1 MPWRNCGPGSWR
13 ACREPRWACCRNSCP
28 PSWPAAPRHA
38 AAPPRHWP
46 VALKPW
52 PRGAGKNA
60 WSWPA
65 PPIWHGPMWTSR
77 SALVPCWRPSRSRW
91 SCFACSAKWP
101 RTRAASPSASAGKTL
116 TTALPR
122 PLLWPRPT
130 GRTPRPRSASLGPP
144 EWTTPPPWPPSARWP
159 VTFRGSWAPDGPG
172 PKTTC
177 CPQAV
182 PHRQYEKEEIHTLSS
197 HYDVLGVSRD
207 ATGEEIKKAY
217 RKLAR
222 TLHPDVNPGEDAAD
236 RFKAVTHAYEVLS
249 DPQKRRVYDTTGNE
263 NGTDNGF
270 GGGSYSG
277 QGFAFQDIFET
288 FFGAGG
294 GQGGGPASRVRRGQD
309 ALISVRID
317 LRDAVFGVNKK
328 LEVDT
333 AVVCPTCEGSC
344 CREGSHPV
352 RCDICGGSGQVQRA
366 VRSILGQVMTSAP
379 CGSCEGF
386 GTVIKDPCNECSGQG
401 RI

>member
-1 MPWRNCGPGSWR
+1 M
-13 ACREPRWACCRNSCP
+13 
-28 PSWPAAPRHA
+28 
-38 AAPPRHWP
+38 
-46 VALKPW
+46 
-52 PRGAGKNA
+52 
-60 WSWPA
+60 
-65 PPIWHGPMWTSR
+65 
-77 SALVPCWRPSRSRW
+77 
-91 SCFACSAKWP
+91 
-101 RTRAASPSASAGKTL
+101 
-116 TTALPR
+116 
-122 PLLWPRPT
+122 
-130 GRTPRPRSASLGPP
+130 
-144 EWTTPPPWPPSARWP
+144 
-159 VTFRGSWAPDGPG
+159 
-172 PKTTC
+172 
-177 CPQAV
+177 
-182 PHRQYEKEEIHTLSS
+182 SS

-207 ATGEEIKKAY
+207 ASGEEIKKAY

-294 GQGGGPASRVRRGQD
+294 GQGGPASRVRRGQD

-344 CREGSHPV
+344 CREGTHPV

-401 RI
+401 RIRSRRSLTVKVPAGVATGTRIQLSGQGEAGPAGGPAGDLYVEIRVNNDATYVREGDDLHASLNIPMTAAALGTEMTLETFDGQQEIDVKAGTQSGRDHHPARPRRHPPARLRPRRSEGPPAGGNAGQARSPPRKTCSVSWPSSAASTITGESSRPAAASSPNCVTGSVTCSGE